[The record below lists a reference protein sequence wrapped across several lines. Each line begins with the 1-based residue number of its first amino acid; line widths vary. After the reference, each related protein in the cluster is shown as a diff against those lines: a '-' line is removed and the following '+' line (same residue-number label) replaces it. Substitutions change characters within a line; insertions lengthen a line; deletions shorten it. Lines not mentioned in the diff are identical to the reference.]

1 MTKKISEGPRA
12 INGSQPC
19 SMGDREREEISRVV
33 ERCGREG
40 DGGGT
45 RETWDPKMATEAS
58 LEHDYKRI
66 LPSSVLFRHPV

>member
-1 MTKKISEGPRA
+1 MTRKISEGPLA
-12 INGSQPC
+12 SNGSQPC

-58 LEHDYKRI
+58 LEYDYKRI
-66 LPSSVLFRHPV
+66 VPSSVLFRHPV

>member
-1 MTKKISEGPRA
+1 MTRKISEGPLA

-66 LPSSVLFRHPV
+66 VPSSVLFRHPV

>member
-1 MTKKISEGPRA
+1 
-12 INGSQPC
+12 
-19 SMGDREREEISRVV
+19 MGDREREEISRVV

-58 LEHDYKRI
+58 LEHDCKKI
-66 LPSSVLFRHPV
+66 LPSSVLSRHPV

>member
-1 MTKKISEGPRA
+1 
-12 INGSQPC
+12 
-19 SMGDREREEISRVV
+19 MGDREREEISRVV

-58 LEHDYKRI
+58 LEYDYKRI
-66 LPSSVLFRHPV
+66 VPSSVLFRHPV

>member
-1 MTKKISEGPRA
+1 
-12 INGSQPC
+12 
-19 SMGDREREEISRVV
+19 MGDREREERLRVV

-58 LEHDYKRI
+58 LEYDYKRI
-66 LPSSVLFRHPV
+66 VPSSVLFRHPV

>member
-1 MTKKISEGPRA
+1 
-12 INGSQPC
+12 
-19 SMGDREREEISRVV
+19 MGDREREEISRVV

>member
-1 MTKKISEGPRA
+1 
-12 INGSQPC
+12 
-19 SMGDREREEISRVV
+19 MGDREREEISRVV

-58 LEHDYKRI
+58 LEHDYK

>member
-1 MTKKISEGPRA
+1 MTEKFSEGPLA
-12 INGSQPC
+12 SNGSQPC

-58 LEHDYKRI
+58 LEHHCKKI
-66 LPSSVLFRHPV
+66 LPSSVLSRHPV